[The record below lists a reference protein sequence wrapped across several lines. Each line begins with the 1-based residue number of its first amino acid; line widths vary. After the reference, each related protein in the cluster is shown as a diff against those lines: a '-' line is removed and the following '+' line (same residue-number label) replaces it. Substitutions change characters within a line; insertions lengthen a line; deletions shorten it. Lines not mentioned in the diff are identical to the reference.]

1 MSFTLLFWQQRQTI
15 EVLKKPLEV
24 YDQFCLEATSQVAYA
39 AHVAHQEM
47 LHMADNNKT
56 HKKTNWAIC

>member
-1 MSFTLLFWQQRQTI
+1 M
-15 EVLKKPLEV
+15 
-24 YDQFCLEATSQVAYA
+24 EATSQVAYA

-56 HKKTNWAIC
+56 YKKKQTGQFVKS